1 MATACLQVS
10 CNTRIDCHFDFN
22 FPGLVH
28 QLSLAGGVSSVS
40 ELRQQTAA
48 ELRTNSGQYLPFLS
62 LSPEQFE
69 VSRPLIGQC

>member
-1 MATACLQVS
+1 M
-10 CNTRIDCHFDFN
+10 DCDFRFN

-28 QLSLAGGVSSVS
+28 QLSLAGSVNSVS

-69 VSRPLIGQC
+69 VCWPLIGQC